1 MAVNTGNI
9 QTQIKGGGKP
19 SSRIGDSV
27 IAYGTGYITGG
38 SATVSVGDSPALDVT
53 PNAAEPSEGEALPP
67 SEVIVYDK
75 DFVKAEEMA

>member
-9 QTQIKGGGKP
+9 QIQIKGGGKP

-38 SATVSVGDSPALDVT
+38 SSTVSVGDSPALDIT
-53 PNAAEPSEGEALPP
+53 PNAVAPAVGEGLPP
-67 SEVIVYDK
+67 SVEVVYDK
-75 DFVKAEEMA
+75 GFIKVEEMA